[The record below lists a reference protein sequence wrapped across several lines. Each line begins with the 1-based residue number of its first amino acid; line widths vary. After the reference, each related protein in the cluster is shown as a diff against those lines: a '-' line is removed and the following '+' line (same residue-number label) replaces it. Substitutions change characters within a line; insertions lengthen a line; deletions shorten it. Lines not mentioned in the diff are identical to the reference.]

1 MAAVLPKPELWPV
14 VLRFDPV
21 IQMTEGQFFDFC
33 QQNDDW
39 QIERTAQ
46 GEIEIMPPTG
56 GITSRRNFLLGHLFA
71 KWEEETGTGLCFD
84 SNCGFTLPNGADRSP
99 DIAWV
104 ANERWEKLTETE
116 QEHFVPLCPD
126 FVLELRSPTDNLSR
140 LQQKMEEYIENG
152 ARLGW
157 LIDPKNKRVY
167 VYQPDQSVQTLENPS
182 ALSGEPVL
190 RGFTLDL
197 AQIWPSKPR
206 IKNSK

>member
-14 VLRFDPV
+14 VLRFDPA
-21 IQMTEGQFFDFC
+21 IQMTEGQFFNFC

-39 QIERTAQ
+39 QIERTA
-46 GEIEIMPPTG
+46 GNEIEVSPLSG
-56 GITSRRNFLLGHLFA
+56 GITGHQNLLVAYQFGS
-71 KWEEETGTGLCFD
+71 WEQEFPLGFCFG
-84 SNCGFTLPNGADRSP
+84 SNCGFILPNGAERSP

-104 ANERWEKLTETE
+104 ANERWEELTEAE
-116 QEHFVPLCPD
+116 QEHFVPVYPD

-167 VYQPDQSVQTLENPS
+167 VYQPDQPVQTLENP
-182 ALSGEPVL
+182 AELSGEPVL
-190 RGFTLDL
+190 KGFTLDL
-197 AQIWPSKPR
+197 AQIWSSKPR
-206 IKNSK
+206 MKNSK